1 MKTLRTLCMLAL
13 LFAAMAQAQEADS
26 VIEQAEAAVASKL
39 KDPESAHFTDVTIS
53 DKGNLVCGWVNAKNS
68 FGGYAGF
75 RPFVVSGS
83 YVQLRD
89 EPNVGPLNNRGI
101 FAITWNAC
109 RPLGAEVFGS
119 AHVDLPKINSAKYCK
134 RLRKTLSRVSETS
147 PDCERDEAEAQAWLQ
162 THTTD
167 AWVARDCAQ
176 KAREVRSYGTAR
188 SCVREGEAD
197 IVFQRG
203 PRR

>member
-1 MKTLRTLCMLAL
+1 MLAL

-53 DKGNLVCGWVNAKNS
+53 DKGNLVCGWVNAKIRS
-68 FGGYAGF
+68 GATRGSARSWSRAAMCSYAMS
-75 RPFVVSGS
+75 RTW
-83 YVQLRD
+83 
-89 EPNVGPLNNRGI
+89 PLNNRGI

-134 RLRKTLSRVSETS
+134 RLRKTLSRVSGTS
-147 PDCERDEAEAQAWLQ
+147 PDCERDEAEAQAWLRLTLPTPGWRGIVHRRPAKCAPTAQ
-162 THTTD
+162 
-167 AWVARDCAQ
+167 RDGACA
-176 KAREVRSYGTAR
+176 KVRRT
-188 SCVREGEAD
+188 
-197 IVFQRG
+197 
-203 PRR
+203 